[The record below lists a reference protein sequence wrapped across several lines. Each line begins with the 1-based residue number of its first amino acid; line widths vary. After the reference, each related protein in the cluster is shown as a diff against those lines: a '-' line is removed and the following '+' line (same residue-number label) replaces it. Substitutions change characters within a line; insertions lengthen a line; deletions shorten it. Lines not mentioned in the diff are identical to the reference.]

1 MNLGD
6 LLSHLFS
13 PSQQLRPGHTNTRY
27 GREPVAVSNLSLVD
41 PDRPPATRLPTEPSA
56 ASGTIRVSPPSEPL
70 QLMTPQLA
78 ARYMGSGS
86 ADLACFAL
94 QLYAQRRRSAARLAR
109 WLDTAYCDGL
119 SPLVHRRSTLESLP
133 SISVMH
139 RQLCRPCSAAL
150 RSAAPPRRS
159 PHSASRRSSD
169 TTSKYGL
176 YPFRKHRSTCQ
187 HDGSRRSEGM
197 QSETLGWR
205 KLREIVDYTLMHLPY
220 KRRYQMSRLDERRQ
234 AKDRALRLRVGV
246 LCQGR
251 QAKDRALR
259 LRVGVLCQGPI
270 GPQVMV
276 LGTSPSTIQRRR
288 AASQIQAVVRNFL
301 KDRRDTRD
309 YTATPRVDSV
319 ISMC

>member
-1 MNLGD
+1 MPVSQPREAPRALRGPGLCLNGFISSSLSSPSPTSQSIPHLSPPSPTAMNLGD

-13 PSQQLRPGHTNTRY
+13 PSQQLTPGHTNTRY

-187 HDGSRRSEGM
+187 HDGSRRSEG
-197 QSETLGWR
+197 LG
-205 KLREIVDYTLMHLPY
+205 
-220 KRRYQMSRLDERRQ
+220 
-234 AKDRALRLRVGV
+234 RALTITYLSGV
-246 LCQGR
+246 AAGPGP
-251 QAKDRALR
+251 RASAST
-259 LRVGVLCQGPI
+259 VVP
-270 GPQVMV
+270 PT
-276 LGTSPSTIQRRR
+276 GTGH
-288 AASQIQAVVRNFL
+288 
-301 KDRRDTRD
+301 
-309 YTATPRVDSV
+309 TA
-319 ISMC
+319 

>member
-13 PSQQLRPGHTNTRY
+13 PSQQLTPGHTNTRY

-139 RQLCRPCSAAL
+139 RQLCQPCSAAL

-205 KLREIVDYTLMHLPY
+205 KLREIVDYTIMHLPY
-220 KRRYQMSRLDERRQ
+220 KR
-234 AKDRALRLRVGV
+234 
-246 LCQGR
+246 
-251 QAKDRALR
+251 
-259 LRVGVLCQGPI
+259 
-270 GPQVMV
+270 QVSNV
-276 LGTSPSTIQRRR
+276 STRR
-288 AASQIQAVVRNFL
+288 ATS
-301 KDRRDTRD
+301 
-309 YTATPRVDSV
+309 S
-319 ISMC
+319 